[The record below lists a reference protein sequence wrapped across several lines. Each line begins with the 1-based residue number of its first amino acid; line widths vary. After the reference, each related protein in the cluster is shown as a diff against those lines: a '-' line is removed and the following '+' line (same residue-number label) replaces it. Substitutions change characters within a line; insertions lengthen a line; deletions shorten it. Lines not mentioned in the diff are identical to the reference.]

1 MRRSLSPFFSAFL
14 VLLSAAIAF
23 AAPQEDKP
31 SASSQELAAILK
43 SCAGYCEK
51 LENSV
56 LDFVCVETMHERV
69 FRPHLRKVP
78 FGPTRGGFLDNPLAY
93 DYQLTRNEKT
103 ENEFVY
109 DYQLVRKGGRVD
121 ESRTLVRENGQEKQ
135 EKDAQLKTAGFR
147 FKNIIFGPIVLLGGE
162 WQSRHNYEIIGN
174 TTLESRKA
182 VVIKATPKPGE
193 WLGYLYGTVWVD
205 RDNFGVLKIEW
216 TQESLENYGR
226 VWESARKM
234 NLKPDIVL
242 TGEYGYEKNGLRF
255 PSKFIVRERYIY
267 SGGMKFPL
275 YELDVVYSAYKFFT
289 VETEVKY

>member
-1 MRRSLSPFFSAFL
+1 MRRSLSRFFSGSFLLICAAMAF
-14 VLLSAAIAF
+14 SA
-23 AAPQEDKP
+23 PKEDRP
-31 SASSQELAAILK
+31 SPYPQELASILK
-43 SCAGYCEK
+43 GCAVYCEK
-51 LENSV
+51 LEKSV
-56 LDFVCVETMHERV
+56 LDFVCLETMREQV
-69 FRPHLRKVP
+69 FRPHLKRTPLP
-78 FGPTRGGFLDNPLAY
+78 FDPLVY
-93 DYQLTRNEKT
+93 DYQLTHNKKT

-109 DYQLVRKGGRVD
+109 DYQLVRKGGRLD

-135 EKDAQLKTAGFR
+135 EKDAQLKTVGFR

-162 WQSRHNYEIIGN
+162 WQSRHNYEITGN
-174 TTLESRKA
+174 ATLESRKA

-205 RDNFGVLKIEW
+205 RDNLGVLKIEW

-226 VWESARKM
+226 VWQSARKM

-255 PSKFIVRERYIY
+255 PSKFSVRERYIY